1 MPRTSRTSAAS
12 AATHDDDVEIAAAAA
27 GALERRQLDAEN
39 QKAALA
45 FRKQVAAH
53 LAADGDDRI
62 VLNRF
67 AQTDGHGQVII
78 ELAERKSDG
87 KRMVTEFHG
96 LVKNFPRAA
105 RLKRSGNALD
115 EEEAEEREPLAVQ
128 DQPQDQAE
136 EVVVVRAIRPHRTAC
151 RKEKTAAI
159 ERQQA
164 YEGTQDA
171 YDEAAALD
179 DWEREEAR
187 RAEAMGAPAARH
199 SKKAATTKKQK
210 RSTKVTLRKALADD
224 GSSAADSAAFVTPA
238 RRTTR
243 SSSAKKSKGKQQ
255 PNMIREDVEE
265 HHTTGDFSAGLARGQ
280 DDLVSLLNGLE
291 GCEIRSDLG
300 SESTQILSR
309 EGSIASMPVAAASH
323 AIMA

>member
-1 MPRTSRTSAAS
+1 
-12 AATHDDDVEIAAAAA
+12 
-27 GALERRQLDAEN
+27 
-39 QKAALA
+39 
-45 FRKQVAAH
+45 
-53 LAADGDDRI
+53 
-62 VLNRF
+62 
-67 AQTDGHGQVII
+67 
-78 ELAERKSDG
+78 
-87 KRMVTEFHG
+87 MVTEFHG

-136 EVVVVRAIRPHRTAC
+136 EVVVVRAIRPHRTAG
-151 RKEKTAAI
+151 RKEKTAAV

-210 RSTKVTLRKALADD
+210 RSTNVTLRKALADD

-255 PNMIREDVEE
+255 PDMIREDVEE

-300 SESTQILSR
+300 SGECIKRRIRSWAVLTCTRNRVHSDPVKGRLHRFHARRLRFASNHSLDRTDPKRGHTIHDSITQ
-309 EGSIASMPVAAASH
+309 A
-323 AIMA
+323 